1 MRPYLTA
8 TATAFG
14 LLAAWA
20 MLVPFVA

>member
-20 MLVPFVA
+20 ILVPFVA